1 VVLLLGVLMNR
12 NIDEAVVN
20 IDYKK
25 IMDKVC
31 SKYNRFVDA
40 DDLSSMRMVTLWQCL
55 NKFDPSRNVKFTSY
69 LYQQLTF
76 AIKNF
81 LKKKKREFTNIP
93 FDVAKE
99 SMENMEVVMLDFP
112 DEYKKLLRQ
121 KYIYRMTMS
130 EIGQI
135 NGYSR
140 ETARRRFNKAK
151 VYYEEMNESR
161 ATL

>member
-1 VVLLLGVLMNR
+1 MNR
-12 NIDEAVVN
+12 NIDEAVKN

-40 DDLSSMRMVTLWQCL
+40 DELSSLRMLTLWDCL
-55 NKFDPSRNVKFTSY
+55 KKFDTSRNVKFTSY
-69 LYQQLTF
+69 LYQQLTY

-93 FDVAKE
+93 FDVAKDPA
-99 SMENMEVVMLDFP
+99 ENINVILIDFP
-112 DEYKKLLRQ
+112 MEYRNLLKQ
-121 KYIYRMTMS
+121 KYISRMTMT
-130 EIGQI
+130 EIGLA

-140 ETARRRFNKAK
+140 ETARRKVNKAIK
-151 VYYEEMNESR
+151 HYEALNEVGSPV
-161 ATL
+161 

>member
-1 VVLLLGVLMNR
+1 MNR
-12 NIDEAVVN
+12 NIDEAVQS

-40 DDLSSMRMVTLWQCL
+40 DDLSSLRMLTLWDCL
-55 NKFDPSRNVKFTSY
+55 KKFDTSRNVKFTSY
-69 LYQQLTF
+69 LYQQLTY
-76 AIKNF
+76 AIKNH

-99 SMENMEVVMLDFP
+99 PIENVNVILIDFP
-112 DEYKKLLRQ
+112 PEYRNLLKQ
-121 KYIYRMTMS
+121 KYISRMTMT
-130 EIGQI
+130 EIGLA

-140 ETARRRFNKAK
+140 ETARRKVNKAIK
-151 VYYEEMNESR
+151 YYEALNEARSPV
-161 ATL
+161 

>member
-1 VVLLLGVLMNR
+1 MNR
-12 NIDEAVVN
+12 NIDEAVKN

-40 DDLSSMRMVTLWQCL
+40 DDLSSMRMNTLWDCL
-55 NKFDPSRNVKFTSY
+55 KKFDTSRNVKFTSY
-69 LYQQLTF
+69 LYQQLTY
-76 AIKNF
+76 AIKNH

-99 SMENMEVVMLDFP
+99 PIENVNVILIDFP
-112 DEYKKLLRQ
+112 NEYRNLLKQ
-121 KYIYRMTMS
+121 KYISRMTMT
-130 EIGQI
+130 EIGLS

-140 ETARRRFNKAK
+140 ETARRKVNKATK
-151 VYYEEMNESR
+151 YYEALNEAGSPV
-161 ATL
+161 

>member
-1 VVLLLGVLMNR
+1 MNR
-12 NIDEAVVN
+12 NIDEAVKN

-40 DDLSSMRMVTLWQCL
+40 DELSSLRMNTLWECL
-55 NKFDPSRNVKFTSY
+55 KKFDTSRNVKFTSY
-69 LYQQLTF
+69 LYQQLTY
-76 AIKNF
+76 AIKNH

-99 SMENMEVVMLDFP
+99 SIENVNVILIDFP
-112 DEYKKLLRQ
+112 NEYKDLLRQ
-121 KYIYRMTMS
+121 KYISRMTMT
-130 EIGQI
+130 EIGLA

-140 ETARRRFNKAK
+140 ETARRKVNKAINH
-151 VYYEEMNESR
+151 YEALNETGSSMQR
-161 ATL
+161 S

>member
-1 VVLLLGVLMNR
+1 MNR
-12 NIDEAVVN
+12 NIDEAVQS

-40 DDLSSMRMVTLWQCL
+40 DDLSSLRMLTLWDCL
-55 NKFDPSRNVKFTSY
+55 KKFDTSRNVKFTSY
-69 LYQQLTF
+69 LYQQLTY
-76 AIKNF
+76 AIKNH

-99 SMENMEVVMLDFP
+99 PIENVNVILIDFP
-112 DEYKKLLRQ
+112 PEYRNLLKQ
-121 KYIYRMTMS
+121 KYISRMTMT
-130 EIGQI
+130 EIGLA

-140 ETARRRFNKAK
+140 ETARRKVNKAIK
-151 VYYEEMNESR
+151 YYEALNEAGSPV
-161 ATL
+161 

>member
-1 VVLLLGVLMNR
+1 MNK
-12 NIDEAVVN
+12 NIDEAVKN

-31 SKYNRFVDA
+31 SKYQRFVDP
-40 DDLSSMRMVTLWQCL
+40 DDISSLRYVTLWECL

-81 LKKKKREFTNIP
+81 LKKKKREFTTIP
-93 FDVAKE
+93 FDVCGKT
-99 SMENMEVVMLDFP
+99 STENLEVVMLDFP
-112 DEYKKLLRQ
+112 EEYSRLLKQ
-121 KYIYRMTMS
+121 KYIYRMTMT
-130 EIGQI
+130 EIGQM

-151 VYYEEMNESR
+151 TYYEDLNEVR
-161 ATL
+161 AIMQ

>member
-1 VVLLLGVLMNR
+1 MNR
-12 NIDEAVVN
+12 NIDEAVQS

-40 DDLSSMRMVTLWQCL
+40 DDLSSLRMLTLWDCL
-55 NKFDPSRNVKFTSY
+55 KKFDTSRNVKFTSY
-69 LYQQLTF
+69 LFQQLTY
-76 AIKNF
+76 AIKNH

-99 SMENMEVVMLDFP
+99 PIENVNVILIDFP
-112 DEYKKLLRQ
+112 PEYRNLLKQ
-121 KYIYRMTMS
+121 KYISRMTMT
-130 EIGQI
+130 EIGLA

-140 ETARRRFNKAK
+140 ETARRKVNKAIK
-151 VYYEEMNESR
+151 YYEALNEAGSPV
-161 ATL
+161 